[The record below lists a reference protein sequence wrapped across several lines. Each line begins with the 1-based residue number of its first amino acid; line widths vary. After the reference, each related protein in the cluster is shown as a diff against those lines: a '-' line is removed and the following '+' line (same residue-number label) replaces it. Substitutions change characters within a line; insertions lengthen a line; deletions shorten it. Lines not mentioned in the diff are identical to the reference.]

1 MPLIGVWKNEADG
14 WMAFDYFRSSG
25 LTETASKTGKCRTD
39 GDDGQSQSETATV
52 TGNANGSRDEDE
64 DGDGDLNELVL
75 VMS

>member
-25 LTETASKTGKCRTD
+25 LTETASKTGKRRTD
-39 GDDGQSQSETATV
+39 GDDGQSETATV

-75 VMS
+75 VML